1 MCEGFMVQYLDNFI
15 VFSQKHVPEGQFK
28 WLLELVSYLQFVL
41 DDIIDAET
49 SQISEIHESRVQGE
63 YEQ

>member
-1 MCEGFMVQYLDNFI
+1 MKGLWFSISDNFI

-28 WLLELVSYLQFVL
+28 WFLELVSYLQFVL

-49 SQISEIHESRVQGE
+49 SQISEIHEARVQGA